1 MSPSDVPEIDRAE
14 EQPVGDSSFP
24 LSSAQY
30 SIWMAQQL
38 DPETPVTIAQYVEIH
53 GEVDHELLT
62 RAAMQAGR
70 ETGSGYI
77 RIVESGG
84 APVQMVDKS
93 IDDSITFFDLSGDKD
108 AVSRARKWMR
118 DEYSSPID
126 ISRDRLAVSSLI
138 KVGPGHYFWYQRI
151 HHVAVD
157 GFGAMNALTRV
168 SDIYSALVN
177 GDEPPAAPVEGLRAI
192 YESEVAYRQSP
203 RFERDREFWRAY
215 TEGLP
220 DRVSLAQ
227 RSAPAGKQSL
237 VASSSVGETTEQ
249 LLDESAQR
257 YNGSWSPATIA
268 AFGAYL
274 ARVTGND
281 EVVLSLPVSARV
293 TKTMRRSGGMVSNV
307 VPLRIA
313 ATPDQTPKQLT
324 DLVQS
329 QIFSALRHQRFRY
342 EDIRRDMGSV
352 SADREFFGPTINIM
366 MFQPEL
372 RFGDVTGEI
381 HILSTGPVEDLSVN
395 LYPSSGPERIH
406 IDFEANPGRYS
417 RAELERHHARFR
429 TYLQRFLELGESE
442 SIRSI
447 SILGQDERESVL
459 GWARGPRTPLAPE
472 LRSLSGAVRA
482 RIEAAPGDVAVV
494 STAGSLTYGELGKS
508 ADALAAKLAA
518 RGVGRESVVALA
530 VPRSREW
537 VVGMLAAWQVGA
549 SYAPVDPT
557 FPADRLEAVL
567 TDTNAA
573 VVVSLPGWEHA
584 GSVPPASLIEC
595 DLVSLSREDAQ
606 PPAEPAD
613 PWLEPGAGARTA
625 YVISTSGSTG
635 RPKPTVVPMAGVA
648 NTVAWYRDDVKLT
661 PGEGV
666 LVASSPGFDLTQKN
680 VWAALASGAHIV
692 LAQDGF
698 DPSEI
703 LPAISEHA
711 VTLTNMSP
719 SAFEALVESDTAGV
733 LKKMRT
739 VFLGGE
745 AIRPR
750 PLESLLRAGVRIVN
764 SYGPTE
770 ASDVVSFAEMSLK
783 DLQSVPIGHA
793 IPNIELYVL
802 DRSLAPV
809 PVGVAGELYVGG
821 IGVGRGYGGLPE
833 LTSNRY
839 VASPF
844 GVPGERMYRT
854 GDLVRWRDD
863 GELEYIGRTDFQ
875 VKLRGFRI
883 ELGEVEL
890 ALLSHQDV
898 AQAAAVVHRGNG
910 TPDRLVGYV
919 VGAANNVD
927 EASVLS
933 SISEF
938 LPSYMVPSALVV
950 LDEFPL
956 TPSGKIDRKVLPVPD
971 FGSMVSSSREPAN
984 ETERILAQIFA
995 DTLGLPTIGL
1005 DDSFFALGGDSIMSI
1020 HVVSQAKAAGIII
1033 SPRDIFER
1041 RTVSALALVAR
1052 TADTADS
1059 AAVLAELDGGGT
1071 GEMALTPVMEWMVE
1085 RGGDYRQYSQAAL
1098 LTLPPRIT
1106 EDGVGRTLQAV
1117 IDHHDLLRARIDGH
1131 TLVVPEPGTVD
1142 ASALLTRVKVSET
1155 PGTAEFQ
1162 DIVSNQLV
1170 AAADQLD
1177 PVNGVMLRAIWFDT
1191 GAGSPGRILLV
1202 IHHVAIDGVSWRIIV
1217 PDLASAW
1224 AQISSGREPEL
1235 APVGTSFRRW
1245 SHGLVEE
1252 SGAREDEFGIW
1263 ESMLTGTEP
1272 VLGAR
1277 QFDPARD
1284 INATLDRLTLEIDPA
1299 ITDVLLTKVPEVIRG
1314 GVDDGLIASLVL
1326 ALGKWRDA
1334 QTPLIGLEGHGRE
1347 EGAVSGADLTRT
1359 MGWFTTV
1366 APIRFDT
1373 TDCDIADAMAG
1384 GASAGVLLKAVKEQL
1399 RSVPDRGIGY
1409 GMLRYL
1415 HPDGAERLGG
1425 AAQPQVMFNYL
1436 GRFVTS
1442 EIPEEL
1448 RDLGWMPSDDAD
1460 ELMFTFAPDMAAP
1473 GVLDITA
1480 MIAPTATGQ
1489 VLKIVLLYPSE
1500 LLTSD
1505 EAAEFAGIW
1514 RDSLAAI
1521 GRYAEDPHAGGLT
1534 PSDLPLVSVDQR
1546 TISALETQFH
1556 QVTDIWPLSPLQAG
1570 MLFHAVLAED
1580 SVDAYMVQ
1588 LVLNVKGTID
1598 QDRLRRA
1605 LNGVLTRYPNLRVAF
1620 ATNNVGDPIQVV
1632 LGEAEATVTLRDLTA
1647 DGELRGSAIDA
1658 AVDQALAEDRAARFD
1673 MARAPLVRVT
1683 ILVVAPGE
1691 YRLVLTNHHIL
1702 MDGWSTPLYLRDLIG
1717 LYLFD
1722 GDASQLPAVR
1732 SYKDYL
1738 EWVGQQDAQ
1747 VSLQVWRDALAGVE
1761 EPSTLIPLERARRHE
1776 APPQEIS
1783 HQFSPELSQQISHV
1797 ARELGVTVNTVIQ
1810 AAWGIVLATE
1820 SARDDIVFGA
1830 TVSGRPPQLDGVEDM
1845 IGLFINT
1852 LPVRVRLEPTET
1864 FAELLTRL
1872 QTEQAGL
1879 LEHHY
1884 VQLADIQRAAGQGA
1898 IFDTLTV
1905 FESYPVDRAGL
1916 GEDNDIAGMRITGVT
1931 GLDAAHYPVTVIA
1944 HAEPAL
1950 QLIIK
1955 YFPDLLDGS
1964 RMRAVLDRLVR
1975 TVSAI
1980 AEAPGSRYGGYDV
1993 LTAQEHSQLA
2003 PVAGP
2008 ASIAPRPLPD
2018 IFSESAA
2025 AAADNIAVV
2034 DRDRSLTYRE
2044 LDTRSSQLARLL
2056 IDRGVKAE
2064 DFVALGMARSQESIL
2079 SVWAVA
2085 KSGGAFVP
2093 IDPDYPVERIEHML
2107 TDSGARVGLTVASQV
2122 GHLPDTVDWIV
2133 VDDPAFGAELTR
2145 YSAEPVTDA
2154 HRLQPIR
2161 PRNTAYMIYTSGS
2174 TGVPKGVVVTHTGL
2188 ANFAAEQRERYSVT
2202 YDSRVL
2208 HFSSPSFDASVLE
2221 YLLAFGTGATMVIV
2235 PPGTYG
2241 GEELAAV
2248 ISEEKATH
2256 AFITPAALAS
2266 VDPEGLD
2273 TFQHVVAGGEA
2284 VPADLVARWAPGR
2297 RMYNGYG
2304 PTETTIMVMIS
2315 DPMSPGQKTVTIGP
2329 PIRGT
2334 EALVLDSRLRPVPLG
2349 VPGELYVSGLGA
2361 ARGYHA
2367 RPGLTSER
2375 FVANPFGVPGDRLYR
2390 TGDLVR
2396 WTTDGPSGGLE
2407 IEYLGRTD
2415 FQVKVRGFR
2424 IELGEIDAVLSTF
2437 ATVDFA
2443 VTIGHTGANNITRL
2457 VSYVKPVAGATID
2470 TAALSEHIA
2479 ESLPSHMVPSAII
2492 VLDEIP
2498 LTVNGKLDRRRLPE
2512 PDFASAEE
2520 AYVAPRTPAEIA
2532 IAEVF
2537 ADVLG
2542 LERVGAHDSFFDLG
2556 GNSLTATKVTARTND
2571 AIGCRL
2577 GVREVFERPT
2587 VAELA
2592 ERAVALLAGAGD
2604 AERPALTSAPRPD
2617 RIPVSLA
2624 QQGMWFINQF
2634 DPTSAV
2640 YNIAFAL
2647 DMRGALDVAA
2657 LQSAM
2662 GDVLARHEA
2671 LRTIFPADTEGPYQ
2685 LILTPEQVAA
2695 DIPVTRVT
2703 ASDVDAASADF
2714 ATRGFDVTKDLPI
2727 RVMLFDV
2734 DKSRHVL
2741 AVVMHHIAADG
2752 ASMAPLAADLMVAY
2766 AAHTGGSAPE
2776 WEPLEIQYADYAL
2789 WQRAVLGAE
2798 TDPSSVLSRQLA
2810 YWSHTLAGAP
2820 GLLPLPTDHPRPP
2833 EQSLQGDTVSFQLSA
2848 DLHRQIEEIA
2858 RRSNATVFMVT
2869 HAAFAA
2875 LLARLSGT
2883 TDITIG
2889 TPIAGRGEASLDQLA
2904 GMFVNTLVLRTHV
2917 EPEATFAE
2925 LVSQSRETDLAAFQN
2940 ADVPFERVVREVGA
2954 ERSADHSPLF
2964 QVMLAFQNTDPVKF
2978 DIAGLEV
2985 VADAIDVNTAKFDI
2999 LMTLE
3004 EVRGEDGSAA
3014 GIKALITYATDLFN
3028 RATIEQYA
3036 DRYTRLLESACADV
3050 SIAIGDVNILS
3061 EHEQNLFTNRHA
3073 SMGGLERRLE
3083 TAAHEKPDAVAFTVE
3098 DRAITYSE
3106 VITRAHDI
3114 GTRLGDQRVRREGH
3128 YALAL
3133 LTYAAGAASEPAA
3146 MQLMDR
3152 LLPVLDAVAGD
3163 AELALGTIGAANLL
3177 PQIGA
3182 GTQDAAGWND
3192 TAHWV
3197 PETTLV
3203 SLFEEQAAKT
3213 PDSIAL
3219 VYRKREVTYAELD
3232 GWANQVARKLIERGV
3247 GPESRVALVAR
3258 RSLEMVVGMYA
3269 IVKAGGAYVPVDPD
3283 HPADRIAWVLES
3295 ADPVCVVTTSRDRV
3309 AMQGAV
3315 ESLEIDRLDLSA
3327 FSSAPVTDEDRGAP
3341 IRTDNTAYVIYTSGS
3356 TGRPKGVAVSH
3367 RAIVNR
3373 LLWMQAEYR
3382 LTERDVVLQKTPFTF
3397 DVSVWEFFWPLELG
3411 ARLVIALPDGHRDP
3425 AYLCDLIGAQGVT
3438 VLHFVP
3444 SMLAVFVASAAEG
3457 GRKEQLETLRLVFAS
3472 GEALAP
3478 PAAEALTRLTS
3489 AELHNLYGPT
3499 EAAVDVTYHQY
3510 TAEDTVTVPIG
3521 APVWNTQVYVLDSR
3535 LRLVPIGVQGELY
3548 LAGIQLA
3555 RGYVGR
3561 PDLSADRFVANPFG
3575 EAGERMYR
3583 TGDLVRWTVNGE
3595 LEYIGRTDFQVK
3607 LRGLR
3612 IELGEIEAVLR
3623 ANEGVDQTVVTLY
3636 HDPSGGEQLVGY
3648 LTTEPGAS
3656 VDLDAIKREA
3666 AKQLPDY
3673 MIPRTLMV
3681 LDELPLNIN
3690 GKLDRKA
3697 LPAPD
3702 LGGSAKTF
3710 VAPSGPVEEIV
3721 AGIFAEVTSFDR
3733 ISVNESFFDLG
3744 GNSLSATLVTARIND
3759 ALGAEL
3765 TLRDLFESPTVAGL
3779 SAMLEHEGSRIT
3791 SRPKL
3796 VPGVRP
3802 DRLPLSL
3809 AQQRMWFLNRFDTA
3823 SAVYNMPLVLRLTGK
3838 LYVSAL
3844 QEAIL
3849 DVIGRHESLRTVFPA
3864 TDDGPV
3870 QVVLPAS
3877 KVGIDISP
3885 VDIAETELHREL
3897 FALASVGFDVTAE
3910 APVRAALLR
3919 TAPDQYTLLL
3929 VVHHI
3934 AADGASLKPLATDL
3948 VGAYVARANGDAPA
3962 WEPLQVQYADFAL
3975 WQRELLGNENDP
3987 ESLAGRQIEFWKET
4001 LAGVPELL
4009 ELPTDRPRPAR
4020 QSQRGATMSFAI
4032 DAELQRDLQHL
4043 ARSNRA
4049 TLFMV
4054 MHAAYAVLLARLS
4067 GTEDVTI
4074 GTPIAGRGERALDP
4088 LVGMFVNTLV
4098 LRTPIEGQE
4107 SFTDLLSSVRD
4118 RDLAAFTHADV
4129 PFEQLVDVLKPHRS
4143 TAHAPLFQ
4151 VVLAFQNTEPIAFDL
4166 DGIAAE
4172 FQTVDVHTTK
4182 FDLMLDLAEKWD
4194 AAGEPAGIEGHFV
4207 YATDLFDADTID
4219 SFARRFVQ
4227 LLQHFVAAP
4236 EQPVGDAV
4244 LLDYAEHA
4252 ALVPVAGDSA
4262 AALQTLPEIFC
4273 AAAAVDKQRTAVI
4286 SGDTTLTY
4294 AELDSR
4300 SSQLARM
4307 LLARGVTA
4315 DSVVALALPRS
4326 EDLVI
4331 AVWAAAKAGAAFLPV
4346 DPSYPEDRIA
4356 HMVADSVAAVGV
4368 ARESDVSQLPDS
4380 IEWLPVGAEALTA
4393 ELAAYGED
4401 ALTDAE
4407 RGFPIRPDAAA
4418 YMIYTSGSTGL
4429 PKGVVVTHSGLSS
4442 VVHEQIDRFA
4452 LDSHSRVLQFASPSF
4467 DASVFELLMAFGSAA
4482 TLVVVEGGREAAGSV
4497 GAVLRDHHVTHA
4509 VITPSVLASL
4519 DRSDVTDIRTLLVAG
4534 EACPPELVTEFAP
4547 GRTMLNLY
4555 GPTEATIWS
4564 TSSAPMAAGQAIDIG
4579 RPVRGT
4585 DVVVLDSRLHPVPV
4599 GVAGELYL
4607 SGVALA
4613 RGYHRRAG
4621 TTSDRFVANPFSGN
4635 GERLYRTGDLVR
4647 WNKDGDL
4654 EYLGRTDFQVKIRGL
4669 RIELGEVEA
4678 ALARHESIDQ
4688 AVAAVHHDANTGDVL
4703 VAYIVGAAGAVD
4715 VPAVKA
4721 ALAEQLPPHMVPQVF
4736 MQLEAMPLTANGK
4749 IDRKAMPEP
4758 DVVGAALVE
4767 FRAPSSPLE
4776 EIIAGIFGEITGR
4789 DRVGADD
4796 DFFDIG
4802 GNSLSA
4808 TRVAARVSEATGRT
4822 IGVRELFEAPTV
4834 AQLAVVVETADES
4847 KHARPPLVPQP
4858 RTAPAPLS
4866 LAQSRMWFI
4875 NQLDTESAAYNIP
4888 LMLRLSGTVDVSAL
4902 QASVLDVIARHDV
4915 LRTMYPETADGPVQ
4929 QVVAAR
4935 EVPLDLTPQPVG
4947 DETGLAE
4954 AIRKVAQRGFDVT
4967 AAPPIRAGLYQLTD
4981 DEYVLV
4987 IVVHHI
4993 AADGESMRPLA
5004 RDVMV
5009 AYSAHADG
5017 QDVSWDPLKVQYGDF
5032 AIWQR
5037 ELLGDETDP
5046 DSLAAQQLEYWKS
5059 TLAGLP
5065 ELVELPTD
5073 RPRPA
5078 VASMRGATYDY
5089 RIDAGLH
5096 AKFVQLAR
5104 QSNVTTFMAVHAAL
5118 AVLMA
5123 RMSGT
5128 TDIPLGTPVAGRG
5141 ERALDDVV
5149 GMFVNTLVLRTEVD
5163 PGLSFAELLAQVR
5176 EADLGAFTHVDVPFE
5191 RLVEILNPVRT
5202 QAHAPLFQVMLSLQD
5217 DASPTVELPG
5227 MTVSPIE
5234 ISTNTSKFDLS
5245 FGVLQDWD
5253 ETGAPAGMT
5262 LSLTYATDLFD
5273 ESSIARFAQRFER
5286 IVQRVVEGPEVEVSD
5301 IGVMSTAEHTQVLL
5315 EWNSWEDVLLVP
5327 MRDVITQFEMQTAQT
5342 PGSIAVVA
5350 GDEEVTYAEFNARV
5364 NQLARYLVEQGVQA
5378 ESRVAVMLNRSVDL
5392 LAAIYAILK
5401 AGGAYVPIDPEYP
5414 ADRIQHMLSTA
5425 DPQLIVVSAETA
5437 AQLPDARCPS
5447 VVIDSLDVSAYSA
5460 QSLTNADVHAKI
5472 HGGNTAYIL
5481 FTSGSTGRPKGIEVS
5496 RDSLAYS
5503 IAWHQHDFPIGL
5515 DDAVLQKTSV
5525 TFDPSVAELFWP
5537 LQTGA
5542 RLVFAKPGG
5551 HRDPEYLAEVIAD
5564 KKITV
5569 THFVPSMLEAYLSV
5583 TDGAGL
5589 RNLRTVFSGGEAL
5602 SAALARRFSRACDGG
5617 LYNVYG
5623 PAEATIRTHTYL
5635 WNNQTSGANSVPI
5648 GRGVP
5653 GTQVLVLDQSLK
5665 AVPIGVAGE
5674 LYVAGPLL
5682 ARGYAHR
5689 PDLTADRFVADPFGA
5704 PGERMY
5710 RTGDLVRWLP
5720 DGSLEYLGRTDFQ
5733 VKLRGQR
5740 IELGEIE
5747 AALRDHASVTG
5758 AVVVLR
5764 KDPRLGDQL
5773 IGYVTAR
5780 PDSEVDG
5787 GDIRAA
5793 LADRLPDYMVPAA
5806 VVVLAEFPLSANGKL
5821 DRKALPDP
5829 VFDFGPRTYIAPRNP
5844 IEEIIADV
5852 YAEVL
5857 GAEQVSTDISFF
5869 DLGGSSLAAMKAIAR
5884 ISSGLGVRV
5893 RVQDLFD
5900 APSVAA
5906 LAERVEHAQ
5915 SHAGAVRPLAP
5926 ADPRPDYIPLSLAQQ
5941 RMWLLNRID
5950 PGSAAYNMPL
5960 VLRLSGQLNAGALQA
5975 AVNDVV
5981 ARHESLRTMFPD
5993 SANGPGQVILGAS
6006 EVTIDLTPRAVT
6018 ESEVVEHVTSFAGRG
6033 FDVTREVPLR
6043 GALFELSEQEHI
6055 LAIIVHHIIGD
6066 GESMSPMARD
6076 VMIAYTARAAGE
6088 VPAWPPLEVQYA
6100 DFALWQ
6106 REVLGDPGDPE
6117 SLAARQIRYWQEA
6130 LADLPELLDLPTDR
6144 SRPAVAGTEAGH
6156 VTLELSAAEH
6166 SGLVSLADRHSGSMF
6181 MVLHAALAV
6190 VLSRVSGARDIAIGT
6205 PVAGRGEAALDNLIG
6220 MFVNTLVLR
6229 TQVDSAAAFSELMQ
6243 HVRQV
6248 DLGAYEHAD
6257 VPFEQ
6262 LVEVLKPHR
6271 STAHAPLV
6279 QVVLSLLNPQQRKVE
6294 LSGLTV
6300 EPLEGDESAKFD
6312 LLLGVEQHF
6321 TDDGRP
6327 AGLTARFVYRTDIF
6341 DGSSIERLGRRLERV
6356 VQAVSAN
6363 PDAIVGDIDIADET
6377 ESGSIVRGGA
6387 QLAATGGAAEAGVLT
6402 GAESPPAE
6410 TLAQILSA
6418 AAEANPG
6425 GTAVL
6430 TEAKPLSYMNLD
6442 KRSSRLARLLIR
6454 QGAGPED
6461 SVAVVMPPSIEAVVA
6476 QWAVAKTGAALV
6488 LLDPRGVEDQMV
6500 ATALAA
6506 SGTRIGVTMS
6516 AFRGTLPSAATWIS
6530 LDDDEIKAQLKAMSP
6545 APVSFYDRLG
6555 QVRLDNTAYIA
6566 FSGAS
6571 VDLHAVAVT
6580 HRAIAG
6586 AVAALRDRLDV
6597 TTETPVRLADFSDV
6611 HESVLRLVLAASE
6624 SSALDIRE
6632 LEAEPGML
6640 WRHATLNSALPAADV
6655 RVVGAAEAP
6664 AATIANGAPALG
6676 DPVPGSKVLVL
6687 DDTLQPVAEGGEGE
6701 LYLAGD
6707 AVGRGYVRATALTA
6721 SRFVP
6726 DPTNGEGERM
6736 YRTGIRVRWGAQG
6749 AVEYLASA
6757 SGR

>member
-1 MSPSDVPEIDRAE
+1 MSPSDVPEIDRVE
-14 EQPVGDSSFP
+14 GQPLAAGAFP

-38 DPETPVTIAQYVEIH
+38 DPETPVNIAQYVEIH
-53 GEVDHELLT
+53 GDIDHQLLNSS
-62 RAAMQAGR
+62 AKQAGR

-77 RIVESGG
+77 RV
-84 APVQMVDKS
+84 VDANGKPAQFVDRS
-93 IDDSITFFDLSGDKD
+93 IDDSVDLRDFTREADPVG
-108 AVSRARKWMR
+108 RAREWMR
-118 DEYSSPID
+118 KDYSAPID
-126 ISRDRLAVSSLI
+126 IARDRLAVSTLI
-138 KVGPGHYFWYQRI
+138 KVGPSHYFWYQRI
-151 HHVAVD
+151 HHIAVD
-157 GFGAMNALTRV
+157 GFGAMNTLLRA
-168 SDIYSALVN
+168 SEIYSAAAA
-177 GDEPPAAPVEGLRAI
+177 GESAPAAPVEELYAI
-192 YESEVAYRQSP
+192 YESEAAYRESS
-203 RFERDREFWRAY
+203 RFNRDRDFWRAY

-227 RSAPAGKQSL
+227 RSAPAGKHSL
-237 VASSSVGETTEQ
+237 VASSSVGTATDQ
-249 LLDESAQR
+249 LLEESAQN

-307 VPLRIA
+307 VPLRIT
-313 ATPDQTPKQLT
+313 ATPDHTPKQLS

-329 QIFSALRHQRFRY
+329 QLFAALRHQRYRY

-352 SADREFFGPTINIM
+352 SADREFFGPTVNIM

-372 RFGDVTGEI
+372 RFGDITGEI

-406 IDFEANPGRYS
+406 LDFEANPGRYS

-429 TYLQRFLELGESE
+429 AYLQRFLELGDTD

-447 SILGQDERESVL
+447 SILDDEERDAVL
-459 GWARGPRTPLAPE
+459 AWAKGPRTEQPAELA
-472 LRSLSGAVRA
+472 SIIGAVRQ
-482 RIEAAPGDVAVV
+482 RLSEAPDSVAVV
-494 STAGSLTYGELGKS
+494 SAEGTLTYGELGRS
-508 ADALAAKLAA
+508 AAALAAQLKA
-518 RGVGRESVVALA
+518 RGVGRDDVVALA

-537 VVGMLAAWQVGA
+537 VAGMVAAWQVGA
-549 SYAPVDPT
+549 AYAPVDPT
-557 FPADRLEAVL
+557 FPQERLEAVL
-567 TDTNAA
+567 ADTRAAA
-573 VVVSLPGWEHA
+573 VVSRPGWEHA
-584 GSVPPASLIEC
+584 GVVPPGLLVEC
-595 DLVSLSREDAQ
+595 DIAVLASETHAAGYPD
-606 PPAEPAD
+606 PTD
-613 PWLEPGAGARTA
+613 PWLEPDAGARTA

-648 NTVAWYRDDVKLT
+648 NTIAWYWRDVRLE

-680 VWAALASGAHIV
+680 VWAGLVSGARIV

-698 DPSEI
+698 DPDEI
-703 LPAISEHA
+703 LPAVTEHA

-719 SAFEALVESDTAGV
+719 SAFEALVESDTDGV
-733 LKKMRT
+733 LQKVRT

-750 PLESLLRAGVRIVN
+750 PLSALLRSGVRIVN

-770 ASDVVSFAEMSLK
+770 ASDVVSFAAMSLK
-783 DLQSVPIGHA
+783 DTQSVPIGHP
-793 IPNIELYVL
+793 IPNIDLYVL
-802 DRSLAPV
+802 DRSLEPV

-833 LTSNRY
+833 LTCNRF
-839 VASPF
+839 VASPY
-844 GVPGERMYRT
+844 GEPGTRLYRT
-854 GDLVRWRDD
+854 GDLVRWRED
-863 GELEYIGRTDFQ
+863 GELEYIGRTDYQ

-890 ALLSHQDV
+890 ALLSRPEV

-919 VGAANNVD
+919 VANTAAID
-927 EASVLS
+927 ETDVLVGVS
-933 SISEF
+933 DY
-938 LPSYMVPSALVV
+938 LPGYMVPSALVV

-956 TPSGKIDRKVLPVPD
+956 TPSGKIDRKALPVPD

-995 DTLGLPTIGL
+995 DTLGLPAIGL
-1005 DDSFFALGGDSIMSI
+1005 EDSFFALGGDSIMSI

-1041 RTVSALALVAR
+1041 RTVAALARVAR
-1052 TADTADS
+1052 AADTTAGI
-1059 AAVLAELDGGGT
+1059 VLEELEGGGT
-1071 GEMALTPVMEWMVE
+1071 GDMALTPVMAWMTE

-1098 LTLPPRIT
+1098 LTLPPDIT
-1106 EDGVGRTLQAV
+1106 EAGIAQTLQAV
-1117 IDHHDLLRARIDGH
+1117 IDHHDLLRARVTGH
-1131 TLVVPEPGTVD
+1131 TLVVPAPGAVD
-1142 ASALLTRVKVSET
+1142 AAALLTRVAVRAT
-1155 PGTAEFQ
+1155 PGTTEFQ
-1162 DIVSNQLV
+1162 DIVSQQLV

-1191 GAGSPGRILLV
+1191 GARTPGRILLV
-1202 IHHVAIDGVSWRIIV
+1202 IHHVAIDGVSWRIVV

-1252 SGAREDEFGIW
+1252 AEARASEFGLW
-1263 ESMLTGTEP
+1263 EAILDAPEEP
-1272 VLGAR
+1272 LGSR
-1277 QFDPARD
+1277 PLDPARD
-1284 INATLDRLTLEIDPA
+1284 INATLERLTLEISPDV
-1299 ITDVLLTKVPEVIRG
+1299 TDVLLTRVPEVIRG

-1326 ALGKWRDA
+1326 ALSEWRGA
-1334 QTPLIGLEGHGRE
+1334 TTPIVGLEGHGRE
-1347 EGAVSGADLTRT
+1347 EAAVPGADLTRT

-1366 APIRFDT
+1366 APIRFGT
-1373 TDCDIADAMAG
+1373 TDSDTADAMAG
-1384 GASAGVLLKAVKEQL
+1384 GPAAGVLLKAVKEQL
-1399 RSVPDRGIGY
+1399 RAVPDRGIGY

-1415 HPDGAERLGG
+1415 HPDGPQRLGSQ
-1425 AAQPQVMFNYL
+1425 AQPQVMFNYL

-1442 EIPEEL
+1442 EIPDEL
-1448 RDLGWMPSDDAD
+1448 KDLGWMPSDDAD

-1480 MIAPTATGQ
+1480 MISPTAAGQ
-1489 VLKIVLLYPSE
+1489 VLKIVVLYPSGV
-1500 LLTSD
+1500 LSGA
-1505 EAAEFAGIW
+1505 EAEEFADIW
-1514 RDSLAAI
+1514 RRSLGAI
-1521 GRYAEDPHAGGLT
+1521 SRYAQRPDAGGLT
-1534 PSDLPLVSVDQR
+1534 PSDLPLARVDQR
-1546 TISALETQFH
+1546 TISALEHQFKR
-1556 QVTDIWPLSPLQAG
+1556 VTDIWPLSPLQAG

-1588 LVLNVKGTID
+1588 LVLTIEGTIEAG
-1598 QDRLRRA
+1598 RLRRA
-1605 LNGVLTRYPNLRVAF
+1605 LNGVLARYPNLRVAF
-1620 ATNNVGDPIQVV
+1620 ATNSTGDPIQVV
-1632 LGEAEATVTLRDLTA
+1632 LDDVEPVITFKDVSNAA
-1647 DGELRGSAIDA
+1647 DIDA
-1658 AVDQALAEDRAARFD
+1658 AVADALADDRARRFD
-1673 MARAPLVRVT
+1673 MAHAPLVRVT
-1683 ILVVAPGE
+1683 ILTVAPGQ
-1691 YRLVLTNHHIL
+1691 YRMVLTNHHIL

-1717 LYLFD
+1717 LYVLD
-1722 GDASQLPAVR
+1722 GDAAQLPPVR

-1738 EWVGQQDAQ
+1738 EWTLAQDTQA
-1747 VSLQVWRDALAGVE
+1747 SLDVWRGALSGLD
-1761 EPSTLIPLERARRHE
+1761 EPTTLVPLERARRHE
-1776 APPQEIS
+1776 AAPQEIT
-1783 HQFSPELSQQISHV
+1783 HQFSAELSRHIAHV

-1820 SARDDIVFGA
+1820 TARDDIVFGA
-1830 TVSGRPPQLDGVEDM
+1830 TVSGRPPELDGVEDM

-1864 FAELLTRL
+1864 FADLLIRV
-1872 QTEQAGL
+1872 QHEQAGL

-1884 VQLADIQRAAGQGA
+1884 VQLADIQRTAGQGA

-1916 GEDNDIAGMRITGVT
+1916 GADNDLAGMRITGVS

-1964 RMRAVLDRLVR
+1964 RLRAMLDRLVR
-1975 TVSAI
+1975 TVTAI
-1980 AEAPGSRYGGYDV
+1980 AKFPDSRYASYDV
-1993 LTAQEHSQLA
+1993 LTAGEHAQLA

-2008 ASIAPRPLPD
+2008 AGTPPVPLPD
-2018 IFSESAA
+2018 IFSQSAA
-2025 AAADNIAVV
+2025 AAADNAAVIDG
-2034 DRDRSLTYRE
+2034 DRVLTYRE
-2044 LDTRSSQLARLL
+2044 LDDRSSQLARLL
-2056 IDRGVKAE
+2056 IDRGIGAE
-2064 DFVALGMARSQESIL
+2064 DFIALGMARSPESL
-2079 SVWAVA
+2079 LGVWAAA

-2093 IDPDYPVERIEHML
+2093 VDPDYPRERIEHML
-2107 TDSGARVGLTVASQV
+2107 NDSGTRVGLTVAAQV
-2122 GHLPDTVDWIV
+2122 TSLPSTVDWIV
-2133 VDDPAFGAELTR
+2133 LDDPAVAAELSN
-2145 YSAEPVTDA
+2145 YSAAPVTDA
-2154 HRLQPIR
+2154 DRRQPIR
-2161 PRNTAYMIYTSGS
+2161 AKNTAYMIYTSGS

-2202 YDSRVL
+2202 QDSRVL

-2221 YLLAFGTGATMVIV
+2221 YLLAFGTGATMVVV

-2241 GEELAAV
+2241 GAELAAV
-2248 ISEEKATH
+2248 IRENGATH

-2266 VDPEGLD
+2266 VDPDGLD
-2273 TFQHVVAGGEA
+2273 SFQHVVAGGEA

-2334 EALVLDSRLRPVPLG
+2334 EALVLDSRLRPVPVG

-2367 RPGLTSER
+2367 RPGLTAER
-2375 FVANPFGVPGDRLYR
+2375 FVANPFGAAGDRLYR

-2396 WTTDGPSGGLE
+2396 WTTDGPSGDLE

-2424 IELGEIDAVLSTF
+2424 IELGEIDAALSTHPN
-2437 ATVDFA
+2437 VDFA
-2443 VTIGHTGANNITRL
+2443 VTIGHTGPNNITRL
-2457 VSYVKPVAGATID
+2457 VAYVKPVSGRDID
-2470 TAALSEHIA
+2470 TAELSGHVA
-2479 ESLPSHMVPSAII
+2479 ASLPSHMVPSALI

-2512 PDFASAEE
+2512 PDFGAGQE
-2520 AYVAPRTPAEIA
+2520 AYVGPRTPAETTVSEI
-2532 IAEVF
+2532 F

-2542 LERVGAHDSFFDLG
+2542 IERAGIHDSFFELG
-2556 GNSLTATKVTARTND
+2556 GNSLTATKVTARIND
-2571 AIGCRL
+2571 AFGCQL
-2577 GVREVFERPT
+2577 GVREVFEKPT

-2592 ERAVALLAGAGD
+2592 ERAAAAPTSGG
-2604 AERPALTSAPRPD
+2604 EGGRPALSAGPRPE
-2617 RIPVSLA
+2617 RIPLSLA

-2640 YNIAFAL
+2640 YNIAFSLELTGTL
-2647 DMRGALDVAA
+2647 DADA
-2657 LQSAM
+2657 LQAAM
-2662 GDVLARHEA
+2662 NDVLSRHEA
-2671 LRTIFPADTEGPYQ
+2671 LRTVFPSDVEGPYQ
-2685 LILTPEQVAA
+2685 RILAPEEAVGT
-2695 DIPVTRVT
+2695 IPVMQVSAAELDT
-2703 ASDVDAASADF
+2703 ATGSF
-2714 ATRGFDVTKDLPI
+2714 ATRGFDVTKDIPI
-2727 RVMLFDV
+2727 RVTLFQL
-2734 DKSRHVL
+2734 SPERHVL

-2752 ASMAPLAADLMVAY
+2752 ASMAPLATDLMTAY
-2766 AAHTGGSAPE
+2766 ASRTDGRAPR
-2776 WEPLEIQYADYAL
+2776 WDPLGIQYADFAI
-2789 WQRAVLGAE
+2789 WQRSVLGE
-2798 TDPSSVLSRQLA
+2798 DTDPKSVVSRQLA
-2810 YWSHTLAGAP
+2810 YWAHTLAGAP
-2820 GLLPLPTDHPRPP
+2820 GLLPLPTDYQRPP
-2833 EQSLQGDTVSFQLSA
+2833 EQSLRGESVAFHLDA
-2848 DLHRQIEEIA
+2848 DLHRRIEEVA
-2858 RRSNATVFMVT
+2858 KRGGATVFMVT

-2875 LLARLSGT
+2875 LLSRLSGT
-2883 TDITIG
+2883 PDITIG
-2889 TPIAGRGEASLDQLA
+2889 TPIAGRGEATLERLA

-2917 EPEATFAE
+2917 ESDATFAD
-2925 LVSQSRETDLAAFQN
+2925 LIARARETDLAAFQH
-2940 ADVPFERVVREVGA
+2940 AEVPFERVVREVGA
-2954 ERSADHSPLF
+2954 ERAADHSPLF
-2964 QVMLAFQNTDPVKF
+2964 QVMLAFQNTDPVRF

-2985 VADAIDVNTAKFDI
+2985 IADAIDVNTAKYD
-2999 LMTLE
+2999 LLLTLE
-3004 EVRGEDGSAA
+3004 ETHDEDGQPA
-3014 GIKALITYATDLFN
+3014 GIKALLTYATDLFK
-3028 RATIEQYA
+3028 RETIEQYT
-3036 DRYTRLLESACADV
+3036 DRYTRLLDAACTDTDV
-3050 SIAIGDVNILS
+3050 PIGDVNILS
-3061 EHEQNLFTNRHA
+3061 EHEQNLFTSRQA
-3073 SMGGLERRLE
+3073 AAGGLEDRLE
-3083 TAAHEKPDAVAFTVE
+3083 AAAHERPGATAFTVE
-3098 DRAITYSE
+3098 GQDITYAE
-3106 VITRAHDI
+3106 VTSRARDI
-3114 GTRLGDQRVRREGH
+3114 GARLGDQRVRREGH

-3163 AELALGTIGAANLL
+3163 AELALGTIGAASLL

-3182 GTQDAAGWND
+3182 GTHEASGWND
-3192 TAHWV
+3192 TTHWV
-3197 PETTLV
+3197 PDSNLV
-3203 SLFEEQAAKT
+3203 ALFEEQVSKT
-3213 PDSIAL
+3213 PDAVAL
-3219 VYRKREVTYAELD
+3219 VYRKRELTYRELD
-3232 GWANQVARKLIERGV
+3232 EWANQVARLLIDRGV

-3283 HPADRIAWVLES
+3283 HPTDRIAWVLSS
-3295 ADPVCVVTTSRDRV
+3295 AEPVCVVTTSRDRV
-3309 AMQGAV
+3309 AMQSPV
-3315 ESLEIDRLDLSA
+3315 DSLEIDRLDLSGYDTE
-3327 FSSAPVTDEDRGAP
+3327 PITDRERRGP
-3341 IRTDNTAYVIYTSGS
+3341 IHTDNTAYVIYTSGS

-3373 LLWMQAEYR
+3373 LLWMQAEYQ
-3382 LTERDVVLQKTPFTF
+3382 LTPRDVVLQKTPFTF
-3397 DVSVWEFFWPLELG
+3397 DVSVWEFFWPLEIG

-3425 AYLCDLIGAQGVT
+3425 AYLCDLIGEQRVT

-3444 SMLAVFVASAAEG
+3444 SMLAVFVAAAAEG
-3457 GRKEQLETLRLVFAS
+3457 GRKEQLATLRLVFAS

-3478 PAAEALTRLTS
+3478 PAAEGLTRLTT

-3510 TAEDTVTVPIG
+3510 TADDTVTVPIG

-3575 EAGERMYR
+3575 EPGERMYR
-3583 TGDLVRWTVNGE
+3583 TGDLVRWTTKGE

-3623 ANEGVDQTVVTLY
+3623 SHQGVDQTVVTLY
-3636 HDPSGGEQLVGY
+3636 NDPSGGEQLVGY
-3648 LTTEPGAS
+3648 LTTEPGA
-3656 VDLDAIKREA
+3656 VIDLDDVKRDA
-3666 AKQLPDY
+3666 GSQLPEY
-3673 MIPRTLMV
+3673 MVPRTLMV

-3702 LGGSAKTF
+3702 LGGSPKGF

-3721 AGIFAEVTSFDR
+3721 AGIFAEVTARDR
-3733 ISVNESFFDLG
+3733 ISVSESFFDLG

-3796 VPGVRP
+3796 EASDRP

-3864 TDDGPV
+3864 TDQGPV

-3885 VDIAETELHREL
+3885 VDIAEAELHREL

-3910 APVRAALLR
+3910 APIRAALLR
-3919 TAPDQYTLLL
+3919 TAPEQYTLLI

-3962 WEPLQVQYADFAL
+3962 WEPLQVQYADFAV
-3975 WQRELLGNENDP
+3975 WQRELLGDENDP
-3987 ESLAGRQIEFWKET
+3987 ESLAGRQIEFWKES
-4001 LAGVPELL
+4001 LAGIPELL

-4020 QSQRGATMSFAI
+4020 QSQRGATMSFSI
-4032 DAELQRDLQHL
+4032 DAQLQRDLQYL

-4067 GTEDVTI
+4067 GTDDVTI

-4098 LRTPIEGQE
+4098 LRTEVNGAE
-4107 SFTDLLSSVRD
+4107 SFTDLLSTVRD
-4118 RDLAAFTHADV
+4118 RDLAAFMHGDV

-4151 VVLAFQNTEPIAFDL
+4151 VVLAFQNTEAIAFEL

-4182 FDLMLDLAEKWD
+4182 FDLMLDLAETWD
-4194 AAGEPAGIEGHFV
+4194 DAGDPAGIQGHFV
-4207 YATDLFDADTID
+4207 YATDLFDADTIE

-4236 EQPVGDAV
+4236 AQPVGDAV
-4244 LLDYAEHA
+4244 LLDSAEHA
-4252 ALVPVAGDSA
+4252 ALVPVAGDGAPS
-4262 AALQTLPEIFC
+4262 LQTLPEIF
-4273 AAAAVDKQRTAVI
+4273 AAAAAADPQRTAVI
-4286 SGDTTLTY
+4286 AGDTTLTY
-4294 AELDSR
+4294 EQLDAR

-4307 LLARGVTA
+4307 LAARLPRQATA
-4315 DSVVALALPRS
+4315 AEPVVAIALPRS
-4326 EDLVI
+4326 AELVV
-4331 AVWAAAKAGAAFLPV
+4331 AVWAVAKMGAAFVPV
-4346 DPSYPEDRIA
+4346 DPSYPEDRVL
-4356 HMVADSVAAVGV
+4356 HMVSDSAAAIGIARAD
-4368 ARESDVSQLPDS
+4368 DVTKLPES
-4380 IEWLPVGAEALTA
+4380 IEWLALGSGGFEN
-4393 ELAAYGED
+4393 ELD
-4401 ALTDAE
+4401 ALSAAPLTDSE
-4407 RGFPIRPDAAA
+4407 RGFAIREDAAA

-4442 VVHEQIDRFA
+4442 VVHEQISRFG
-4452 LDSHSRVLQFASPSF
+4452 LDSTARVLQFASPSF
-4467 DASVFELLMAFGSAA
+4467 DASVFELLMAYGSAA
-4482 TLVVVEGGREAAGSV
+4482 TLVVVEGGREAAGTV
-4497 GAVLRDHHVTHA
+4497 GAVLREHRVTHA

-4519 DRSDVTDIRTLLVAG
+4519 DRSDVVDVRTLLVAG
-4534 EACPPELVTEFAP
+4534 EACPPELVSEFAP

-4564 TSSAPMAAGQAIDIG
+4564 TSSTPMVAGQPIDIG

-4635 GERLYRTGDLVR
+4635 GERMYRTGDLVR
-4647 WNKDGDL
+4647 WNKDGVL

-4669 RIELGEVEA
+4669 RIELGEIEA

-4688 AVAAVHHDANTGDVL
+4688 AVASVHHDANAGDVL
-4703 VAYIVGAAGAVD
+4703 VAYVVPTGQTAD
-4715 VPAVKA
+4715 VPTVKN
-4721 ALAEQLPPHMVPQVF
+4721 ALSEQLPPHMVPQAF
-4736 MQLEAMPLTANGK
+4736 IQLDALPLTANGK
-4749 IDRKAMPEP
+4749 IDRKALPEP
-4758 DVVGAALVE
+4758 EIAGAMHAE
-4767 FRAPSSPLE
+4767 FRAPSGPVE
-4776 EIIAGIFGEITGR
+4776 EIIAGIFSEITGR
-4789 DRVGADD
+4789 ERVGVDD

-4808 TRVAARVSEATGRT
+4808 TRVAARLSEATGRA

-4834 AQLAVVVETADES
+4834 AQLAIVVETADADGQ
-4847 KHARPPLVPQP
+4847 ARPALTPQP
-4858 RTAPAPLS
+4858 RTDAAPLS

-4888 LMLRLSGTVDVSAL
+4888 LMLRMSGTVDVPAL
-4902 QASVLDVIARHDV
+4902 QAALTDVVARHEV
-4915 LRTMYPETADGPVQ
+4915 LRTMYPETPDGPVQ
-4929 QVVAAR
+4929 QVVATR
-4935 EVPLDLTPQPVG
+4935 EVPLGLTPQPVSG
-4947 DETGLAE
+4947 EAELAE
-4954 AIRKVAQRGFDVT
+4954 SIRQLAQRGFDVT
-4967 AAPPIRAGLYQLTD
+4967 IAPPVRAGLYQVTD
-4981 DEYVLV
+4981 TEYVLV

-5009 AYSAHADG
+5009 AYTAHAAG
-5017 QDVSWDPLKVQYGDF
+5017 QEVSWDPLKVQYSDF

-5046 DSLAAQQLEYWKS
+5046 ESLAAKQLEYWK
-5059 TLAGLP
+5059 TALADLP
-5065 ELVELPTD
+5065 ELVELPAD

-5078 VASMRGATYDY
+5078 VASLRGANYEY
-5089 RIDAGLH
+5089 RIGPEVHTKL
-5096 AKFVQLAR
+5096 VQLAR
-5104 QSNVTTFMAVHAAL
+5104 QHNVTTFMAVHAAL

-5123 RMSGT
+5123 RLSGT
-5128 TDIPLGTPVAGRG
+5128 TDIPIGTPVAGRG
-5141 ERALDDVV
+5141 ERALDDLV
-5149 GMFVNTLVLRTEVD
+5149 GMFVNTLVLRTEVE
-5163 PGLSFAELLAQVR
+5163 PTLTFEELLARVR
-5176 EADLGAFTHVDVPFE
+5176 ENDLGAFTHVDVPFE
-5191 RLVEILNPVRT
+5191 RLVEVLNPTRSR
-5202 QAHAPLFQVMLSLQD
+5202 AHAPLFQVMLSLQD

-5227 MTVSPIE
+5227 MTISPLE
-5234 ISTNTSKFDLS
+5234 ISTHTSKFDIS

-5253 ETGAPAGMT
+5253 DTGAPAGMT

-5273 ESSIARFAQRFER
+5273 EASMATFARRFER
-5286 IVQRVVEGPEVEVSD
+5286 VIQRVATEPTVPLND
-5301 IGVMSTAEHTQVLL
+5301 IAVMSVDEQTQVLL
-5315 EWNSWEDVLLVP
+5315 EWNSSEEVLEAPPLDV
-5327 MRDVITQFEMQTAQT
+5327 MHMFDAQVAKT
-5342 PGSIAVVA
+5342 PGAIAVVA
-5350 GDEEVTYAEFNARV
+5350 GDAEVSYADFAAQV
-5364 NQLARYLVEQGVQA
+5364 NRLGRYLSDQGVA
-5378 ESRVAVMLNRSVDL
+5378 TETRVAVMIHRSVDL

-5414 ADRIQHMLSTA
+5414 ADRISYMLGAAEPHLVLTTA
-5425 DPQLIVVSAETA
+5425 ETSPQLPEMACQEVRI
-5437 AQLPDARCPS
+5437 DA
-5447 VVIDSLDVSAYSA
+5447 LDLSGYS
-5460 QSLTNADVHAKI
+5460 SEPLTDPARPAGTHPA
-5472 HGGNTAYIL
+5472 NTAYIL

-5496 RDSLAYS
+5496 RHALAYS
-5503 IAWHQHDFPIGL
+5503 IAWHQHDFPIGTT
-5515 DDAVLQKTSV
+5515 DAVLQKTSV

-5542 RLVFAKPGG
+5542 RIVFAKPGG
-5551 HRDPEYLAEVIAD
+5551 HRDPEYLAEVIAAQ
-5564 KKITV
+5564 KITV
-5569 THFVPSMLEAYLSV
+5569 THFVPSMLEVYLGV
-5583 TDGAGL
+5583 TAGEGLEHL
-5589 RNLRTVFSGGEAL
+5589 RIVFSGGEAL
-5602 SAALARRFSRACDGG
+5602 SAALARRFSRATTAG

-5623 PAEATIRTHTYL
+5623 PAEATIRTHTHL
-5635 WNNQTSGANSVPI
+5635 WREGSQGVKSVPI
-5648 GRGVP
+5648 GRAVP
-5653 GTQVLVLDQSLK
+5653 GTQVLVLDSALRLTPVG
-5665 AVPIGVAGE
+5665 VPGE

-5682 ARGYAHR
+5682 ARGYVHR

-5720 DGSLEYLGRTDFQ
+5720 DGTLEYLGRTDFQ

-5747 AALRDHASVTG
+5747 TALRDFPGVTG

-5764 KDPRLGDQL
+5764 KDEHRGDQL
-5773 IGYVTAR
+5773 IGYVTVPAG
-5780 PDSEVDG
+5780 SATDG
-5787 GDIRAA
+5787 GEIRAA
-5793 LADRLPDYMVPAA
+5793 VAAHLPDYMVPAA
-5806 VVVLAEFPLSANGKL
+5806 VVVLDEFPLSANGKL
-5821 DRKALPDP
+5821 DRKALPVP
-5829 VFDFGPRTYIAPRNP
+5829 AFDAESGPFQAPQNP
-5844 IEEIIADV
+5844 IEEIIADI
-5852 YAEVL
+5852 YAELL
-5857 GAEQVSTDISFF
+5857 GADRVSTDASFF

-5884 ISSGLGVRV
+5884 ISSALGVRV

-5900 APSVAA
+5900 APTVAA

-5915 SHAGAVRPLAP
+5915 SHARAAHPLAP
-5926 ADPRPDYIPLSLAQQ
+5926 VSPRPAHIPLSLAQQ

-5960 VLRLSGQLNAGALQA
+5960 VLRLSGELDTAALQA
-5975 AVNDVV
+5975 AVNDVL
-5981 ARHESLRTMFPD
+5981 ARHESLRTRFPD
-5993 SANGPGQVILGAS
+5993 ADLGPRQEIVP
-6006 EVTIDLTPRAVT
+6006 PRAVAVDLAPRAVP
-6018 ESEVVEHVTSFAGRG
+6018 ESDIVDHVTAFVAKG
-6033 FDVTREVPLR
+6033 FDVTKEVPLR
-6043 GALFELSEQEHI
+6043 GALFQIAEQEHV
-6055 LAIIVHHIIGD
+6055 LAIVVHHIIGD
-6066 GESMSPMARD
+6066 GESMGPMARD
-6076 VMIAYTARAAGE
+6076 VMIAYSARVAGE
-6088 VPAWPPLEVQYA
+6088 APAWTPLDVQYA

-6106 REVLGDPGDPE
+6106 REVLGEPSDPD
-6117 SLAARQIRYWQEA
+6117 SLAARQIAYWKES
-6130 LADLPELLDLPTDR
+6130 LAGLPELLDLPTDR
-6144 SRPAVAGTEAGH
+6144 PRPAVAGSEAGH
-6156 VTLELSAAEH
+6156 VTVELGADEH
-6166 SGLVSLADRHSGSMF
+6166 RGLVRLADHHSGSMF

-6190 VLSRVSGARDIAIGT
+6190 VLARVTGTRDIAIGT

-6229 TQVDSAAAFSELMQ
+6229 TQVDSAAAFTDLLQ
-6243 HVRQV
+6243 HVRHV

-6262 LVEVLKPHR
+6262 LVDVLKPQR

-6279 QVVLSLLNPQQRKVE
+6279 QVVLSLMNPQQRK
-6294 LSGLTV
+6294 LQLAGLTV
-6300 EPLEGDESAKFD
+6300 SPLEGDESAKFD

-6321 TDDGRP
+6321 SDDGQP
-6327 AGLTARFVYRTDIF
+6327 AGLTARFVYRADIF
-6341 DGSSIERLGRRLERV
+6341 DAVSIERLGARLERV
-6356 VQAVSAN
+6356 IHAVTADA
-6363 PDAIVGDIDIADET
+6363 DAIIGDIEIADASER
-6377 ESGSIVRGGA
+6377 GSIVRGGA
-6387 QLAATGGAAEAGVLT
+6387 GALSAATAAAGVLT
-6402 GAESPPAE
+6402 GGEAPPSE
-6410 TLAQILSA
+6410 TLAQVFA
-6418 AAEANPG
+6418 NAAEANPAG
-6425 GTAVL
+6425 AAVL
-6430 TEAKPLSYMNLD
+6430 TGEKPLSYMNLD

-6454 QGAGPED
+6454 NGAGPEA
-6461 SVAVVMPPSIEAVVA
+6461 SVVVALPPSIQAVVA
-6476 QWAVAKTGAALV
+6476 QWAVAKTGAAIV
-6488 LLDPRGVEDQMV
+6488 LLDPQSVSGESAR
-6500 ATALAA
+6500 ALATIGA
-6506 SGTRIGVTMS
+6506 SIGVT
-6516 AFRGTLPSAATWIS
+6516 AVELREGLPELGTWIEV
-6530 LDDDEIKAQLKAMSP
+6530 DDESVKAQLKTMSP

-6566 FSGAS
+6566 LSTDSEGVS
-6571 VDLHAVAVT
+6571 AVAVT
-6580 HRAIAG
+6580 HRALAG
-6586 AVAALRDRLDV
+6586 AVTALRARLGAAA
-6597 TTETPVRLADFSDV
+6597 EKPVSLSDFADV
-6611 HESVLRLVLAASE
+6611 HDSVLRLVLAAS
-6624 SSALDIRE
+6624 SSASLAI
-6632 LEAEPGML
+6632 G
-6640 WRHATLNSALPAADV
+6640 
-6655 RVVGAAEAP
+6655 GAAEGPDWRHTPVEVAAPSAALRIIGSAGAP
-6664 AATIANGAPALG
+6664 ASTIANGAPALG
-6676 DPVPGSKVLVL
+6676 EPVPGAKIVVL
-6687 DDTLQPVAEGGEGE
+6687 DDSLRPVTEGGEGE
-6701 LYLAGD
+6701 LYLAGNGL
-6707 AVGRGYVRATALTA
+6707 GRGYVSATARTA
-6721 SRFVP
+6721 ARFVP
-6726 DPTNGEGERM
+6726 DPTDTHGERM
-6736 YRTGIRVRWGAQG
+6736 YRTGVRVRWGTG
-6749 AVEYLASA
+6749 GVIEYLDRGQAES
-6757 SGR
+6757 R